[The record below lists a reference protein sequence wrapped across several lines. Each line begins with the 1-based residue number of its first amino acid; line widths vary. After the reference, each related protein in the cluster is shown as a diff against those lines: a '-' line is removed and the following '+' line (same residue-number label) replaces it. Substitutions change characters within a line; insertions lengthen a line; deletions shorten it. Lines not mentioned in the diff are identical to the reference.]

1 MKRRLIFLI
10 CTIIAA
16 FFAFLPVSA
25 FGLQV
30 KPSRFI
36 LQIKP
41 GQQDGG
47 AIVVSNPS
55 RDVLKCV
62 AIVKDWD
69 LNATGNLTTALAG
82 TMNTS
87 IGSWLK
93 FNPRQFSIQPN
104 GHQVVRFSILV
115 PKNAKPGER
124 RGIIF
129 FSPSI
134 GNTGM
139 SVKTE
144 VGVTVYVAVEPV
156 TRTFELTLG
165 KTTLNEQKN
174 AEICYTVNA
183 TGNAHCRLSGK
194 YRLSDRNGK
203 VVEERNLGEQVVLPA
218 KKVDCAITGTQ
229 ELASGQYR
237 LYLEIVCEGVN
248 TVFRRDFEIDLQ

>member
-1 MKRRLIFLI
+1 VKRRLLFLI

-25 FGLQV
+25 IGLQV

-47 AIVVSNPS
+47 VIVVSNPTQ
-55 RDVLKCV
+55 DVMKCV

-69 LNATGNLTTALAG
+69 LNAAGSLTTGVAG
-82 TMNTS
+82 TMDTS

-104 GHQVVRFSILV
+104 GYQVVRFSVAV
-115 PKNAKPGER
+115 PKNVTPGER

-144 VGVTVYVAVEPV
+144 VGVTVYVAVQPV
-156 TRTFELTLG
+156 TRTFDLILG
-165 KTTLNEQKN
+165 KTALNKQNN
-174 AEICYTVNA
+174 AEIHYTVEA

-194 YRLSDRNGK
+194 YKLSDQKGK
-203 VVEERNLGEQVVLPA
+203 VIEERNLAEQVVLPGR
-218 KKVDCAITGTQ
+218 KVDFVVTGTR
-229 ELASGQYR
+229 ELVPGQYR
-237 LYLEIVCEGVN
+237 LHLEIVCEGVS
-248 TVFRRDFEIDLQ
+248 TVFRRDFEIELQ